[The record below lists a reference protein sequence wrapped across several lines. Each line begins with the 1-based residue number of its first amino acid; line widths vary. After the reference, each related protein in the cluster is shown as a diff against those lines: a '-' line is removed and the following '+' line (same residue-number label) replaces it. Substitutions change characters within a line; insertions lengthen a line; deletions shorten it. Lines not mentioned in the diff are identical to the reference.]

1 MALSK
6 ELIDTVKSIVRELE
20 LNNQFEQIFLK
31 HLEQESNFQVD
42 EDERL
47 GTINLLRSQMNK
59 NKNVRT

>member
-6 ELIDTVKSIVRELE
+6 ELIDTVKSIVTELE
-20 LNNQFEQIFLK
+20 LNSQFEQIFLK

-47 GTINLLRSQMNK
+47 NVINLLRTQLNK
-59 NKNVRT
+59 K

>member
-47 GTINLLRSQMNK
+47 NVINLLRSQ
-59 NKNVRT
+59 

>member
-6 ELIDTVKSIVRELE
+6 ELTDTVKLIIKELE
-20 LNNQFEQIFLK
+20 LNSQFEQIFLK

-47 GTINLLRSQMNK
+47 SAINLLRTQLNK
-59 NKNVRT
+59 K

>member
-6 ELIDTVKSIVRELE
+6 ELIDTVKSIVTELE
-20 LNNQFEQIFLK
+20 LNSQFEQIFLK

-47 GTINLLRSQMNK
+47 NVINLLRSQLNK
-59 NKNVRT
+59 K

>member
-6 ELIDTVKSIVRELE
+6 ELIDTVKSIVTELE

-31 HLEQESNFQVD
+31 HLEQESNFQID

-47 GTINLLRSQMNK
+47 NVINLLRTQLNK
-59 NKNVRT
+59 K

>member
-1 MALSK
+1 MALSR
-6 ELIDTVKSIVRELE
+6 ELIDTVKSIVTELE

-47 GTINLLRSQMNK
+47 NVINLLRTQLNK
-59 NKNVRT
+59 KQIWS